1 MVTLMPEATEAQ
13 KRTKLG
19 TFGFGA
25 NKADTK
31 CANLSGGEKARLLL
45 ALTAFHAPHLLIL
58 DEPTN
63 HLDIDSREALIHA
76 LAEYDG
82 AVILI
87 SHDRHLVEAT
97 ADRLWVVKG
106 GTVSVYDGDMD
117 SYRAELLSERGSSS
131 RVGSQS
137 SDGLDGRSDR
147 SAQRRAS
154 AQKRQQ
160 LAPLKK
166 AMQDAE
172 KRVEA
177 LTAELS
183 KLDAALGDSA
193 LYADPLKAQKITF
206 ERGQIAK
213 RLSEAEES
221 WLQSTALFEEAEQAQ
236 DDVLA

>member
-1 MVTLMPEATEAQ
+1 MPEATEAQ
-13 KRTKLG
+13 RRSKLG
-19 TFGFGA
+19 QFGFGA
-25 NKADTK
+25 DKADTK

-76 LAEYDG
+76 LAEYEG

-97 ADRLWVVKG
+97 ADRLWIVKG

-117 SYRAELLSERGSSS
+117 SYRAELLSERGAGTG
-131 RVGSQS
+131 RRGR
-137 SDGLDGRSDR
+137 DGDMGDGRADR

-166 AMQDAE
+166 AVQEAE
-172 KRVEA
+172 KRVA
-177 LTAELS
+177 VLTAELA
-183 KLDAALGDSA
+183 KCDAALGDPA
-193 LYADPLKAQKITF
+193 LYGDAQRAQKITLD
-206 ERGQIAK
+206 RGVIAK
-213 RLSEAEES
+213 RLGEAEEA
-221 WLQSTALFEEAEQAQ
+221 WLNAAAAFEDAELSLDNA
-236 DDVLA
+236 